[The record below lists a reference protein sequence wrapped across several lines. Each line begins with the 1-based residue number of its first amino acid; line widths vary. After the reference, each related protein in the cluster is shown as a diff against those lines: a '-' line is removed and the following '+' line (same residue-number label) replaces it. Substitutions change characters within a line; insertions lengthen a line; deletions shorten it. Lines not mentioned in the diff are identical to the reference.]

1 MKEFLKTEI
10 FVPSAR
16 GMISDDLIF
25 KINLRVNAVVIC
37 NGKPLLRFIIKR
49 GWYSPKTLLS
59 DLLILSLHCLV
70 EEIK

>member
-25 KINLRVNAVVIC
+25 KINLRVNAVVIY
-37 NGKPLLRFIIKR
+37 NGKTSFEIDDKKRLVQSKNVVIRSIDIIT
-49 GWYSPKTLLS
+49 TLLS
-59 DLLILSLHCLV
+59 RRN
-70 EEIK
+70 

>member
-25 KINLRVNAVVIC
+25 KINLRVNAVVIY
-37 NGKPLLRFIIKR
+37 NGKTSFEIDNKKRLVQSKNVVIRSIDIIT
-49 GWYSPKTLLS
+49 TLLS
-59 DLLILSLHCLV
+59 RRN
-70 EEIK
+70 

>member
-25 KINLRVNAVVIC
+25 KINLRVNAVVIY
-37 NGKPLLRFIIKR
+37 NGKTSFEIDIKR

-59 DLLILSLHCLV
+59 DLLILLLHCLV

>member
-25 KINLRVNAVVIC
+25 KINLRVNAVVIY
-37 NGKPLLRFIIKR
+37 NGKTSFEIHNKKRLVQSKSVVIRPIDIIT
-49 GWYSPKTLLS
+49 TLLS
-59 DLLILSLHCLV
+59 RRN
-70 EEIK
+70 